1 MDGKNRAASSYLSP
15 GNPPADKEQNDP
27 LAQVFH
33 NACSYNFFAMAEL
46 LHRLAKGEKGTPEL
60 SLRDDPAQETL
71 RFSADASL
79 AFPCSDI
86 SALKRDTS
94 GAFRMTTTFMGLQG
108 SQSPLPGYYLDHLA
122 WKAVHEQSPVGDF
135 LDMFSHRLTQFVWHI
150 WRKYRYHISFR
161 NGGVDA
167 FSQRMYSLV
176 GLGHRQL
183 RDKLAINHSKMLA
196 YSGILANP
204 GRSPEIICGL
214 VSHCF
219 DLSDVTLQNWQ
230 RRKVDIEPDQ
240 QNSLGSYSLKN
251 GEKLAG
257 RSVLG
262 NFVLG
267 TRVPDLSGKFQL
279 SITSLTRKQF
289 LSFLPSGENFLPLT
303 MFVSFILR
311 DQLAWDLHLG
321 LAPEQ
326 VGAMRQ
332 GDEIQI
338 GRLMV
343 RVHLN
348 RGDIPHYDEEMAT
361 PETIVTNRDM
371 LTDTLLSTEGAP
383 HYPGMTHRH
392 QLADTVVNGFSTDP
406 LQALQSESLI
416 TTGDPLSGIA
426 AVRPS
431 APLSDPASNGGIN
444 TPFMDLPPI
453 YASPGDRNDDFSV
466 AEMAQRHLAVTPLL
480 RGLGGSLT
488 VSNSDD
494 ADDFLEEAGRTL
506 QAAIKGLLDLQQQ
519 RNSLSDKH
527 LRPLEDNPLRL
538 NMDYA
543 TALDVM
549 FAEGKSPVHLAAPAA
564 VSESLRNVRHHEEAN
579 RAAIVESL
587 RVLLDAFSPQNLL
600 RRFVQ
605 YRRSHELRQPLDD
618 AGAWQMY
625 SHYYEELASDR
636 QQGFEML
643 FNEVYAQVYD
653 RVLREKQREPEA

>member
-1 MDGKNRAASSYLSP
+1 MPEEKLQTLSLQVINGSELESGRAARCLFTQQ
-15 GNPPADKEQNDP
+15 GN
-27 LAQVFH
+27 VGH
-33 NACSYNFFAMAEL
+33 
-46 LHRLAKGEKGTPEL
+46 GPECHW
-60 SLRDDPAQETL
+60 SVQDRQQSIPAQAFTVILHDGTFCL
-71 RFSADASL
+71 RPQTAQLWLNQAKVT
-79 AFPCSDI
+79 ATSDLI
-86 SALKRDTS
+86 
-94 GAFRMTTTFMGLQG
+94 
-108 SQSPLPGYYLDHLA
+108 
-122 WKAVHEQSPVGDF
+122 
-135 LDMFSHRLTQFVWHI
+135 
-150 WRKYRYHISFR
+150 
-161 NGGVDA
+161 
-167 FSQRMYSLV
+167 
-176 GLGHRQL
+176 QL
-183 RDKLAINHSKMLA
+183 
-196 YSGILANP
+196 
-204 GRSPEIICGL
+204 
-214 VSHCF
+214 
-219 DLSDVTLQNWQ
+219 
-230 RRKVDIEPDQ
+230 
-240 QNSLGSYSLKN
+240 
-251 GEKLAG
+251 
-257 RSVLG
+257 
-262 NFVLG
+262 
-267 TRVPDLSGKFQL
+267 
-279 SITSLTRKQF
+279 
-289 LSFLPSGENFLPLT
+289 
-303 MFVSFILR
+303 
-311 DQLAWDLHLG
+311 
-321 LAPEQ
+321 
-326 VGAMRQ
+326 RQ

-392 QLADTVVNGFSTDP
+392 QLADTVVNGFSADP

-453 YASPGDRNDDFSV
+453 YASPGDRNDDVSA

-488 VSNSDD
+488 MSNSDD

-564 VSESLRNVRHHEEAN
+564 VSESLRNVRHHEEAIQVGSLKEQPSEITVTLLTEPDTN
-579 RAAIVESL
+579 TNAEGESAAVDVQLVYLTDDSKLLAADYDQIASTPL
-587 RVLLDAFSPQNLL
+587 PDVLGKNYIDHQDFNLL
-600 RRFVQ
+600 PDTIKTLPPVKLDEKTQFIGVVAYFSDDQ
-605 YRRSHELRQPLDD
+605 ATEWKQIETVEGTGHHYRLLVHVRQ
-618 AGAWQMY
+618 
-625 SHYYEELASDR
+625 SSI
-636 QQGFEML
+636 EMKK
-643 FNEVYAQVYD
+643 ED
-653 RVLREKQREPEA
+653 E